1 MAQYAVVGLG
11 RFGATLA
18 LQLMKMGHD
27 VVGIDSDR
35 RVIEAFAD
43 TLTYTAVADVT
54 DEHALRELNPTAYDA
69 VIIAIGENLQASL
82 LCVVHLKNMGIENIW
97 VKATTQAHHLILSRL
112 GVDHIIHPEEEMGAR
127 TAQALAYPMIRE
139 YITLGDKQYIV
150 EVKVTERM
158 AGASL
163 AELLSS
169 VKGDVFGILVKR
181 RAQLFPNPADQFLIE
196 PDDTVVLAGVRK
208 SLLKLA
214 DRFM

>member
-35 RVIEAFAD
+35 RVIETFAD
-43 TLTYTAVADVT
+43 ALTYTAVADVT
-54 DEHALRELNPTAYDA
+54 DERALRELNPTAYDA

-82 LCVVHLKNMGIENIW
+82 LGV
-97 VKATTQAHHLILSRL
+97 SR
-112 GVDHIIHPEEEMGAR
+112 IIHPEEEMGAC

-139 YITLGDKQYIV
+139 YMALGDKQYIV

-158 AGASL
+158 VSASL
-163 AELLSS
+163 AELLLN
-169 VKGDVFGILVKR
+169 VKGEIFGILVKR
-181 RAQLFPNPADQFLIE
+181 RKQLFPCPADQLLIE
-196 PDDTVVLAGVRK
+196 PDDIVVLAGVRATVIINL
-208 SLLKLA
+208 SA
-214 DRFM
+214 

>member
-18 LQLMKMGHD
+18 LQLIKMGHD

-35 RVIEAFAD
+35 RVIETFAD

-139 YITLGDKQYIV
+139 YIALGDKQYIV

-163 AELLSS
+163 AELLSN
-169 VKGDVFGILVKR
+169 VKGEVFGILVKR
-181 RAQLFPNPADQFLIE
+181 RGQLFPCPADQFLIE

>member
-18 LQLMKMGHD
+18 LQLMRMGHD

-35 RVIEAFAD
+35 RVIETFAD
-43 TLTYTAVADVT
+43 ALTYTAVADVT
-54 DEHALRELNPTAYDA
+54 DERALRELNLTVYDA
-69 VIIAIGENLQASL
+69 VVIAIGENLQASL
-82 LCVVHLKNMGIENIW
+82 LCVVHLKNMGIDNIW

-112 GVDHIIHPEEEMGAR
+112 GVSRIIHPEEEMGAR

-139 YITLGDKQYIV
+139 YMALGDKQYIV
-150 EVKVTERM
+150 EIKVTERM

-169 VKGDVFGILVKR
+169 VKGEVFGILVKR
-181 RAQLFPNPADQFLIE
+181 REQLFPNPADPFLIE
-196 PDDTVVLAGVRK
+196 SDDTVVLAGVRK

-214 DRFM
+214 DRFS

>member
-18 LQLMKMGHD
+18 LQLMKMGND

-35 RVIEAFAD
+35 RVIETFAD
-43 TLTYTAVADVT
+43 ALTYTAVADVT

-112 GVDHIIHPEEEMGAR
+112 GVSRIIHPEEEMGAR

-139 YITLGDKQYIV
+139 YMALGDKQYIV

-169 VKGDVFGILVKR
+169 VKGEVFGILVKR
-181 RAQLFPNPADQFLIE
+181 SEQLFPNPADPFLIE

-214 DRFM
+214 DRFS

>member
-18 LQLMKMGHD
+18 LQLIKMGHD

-35 RVIEAFAD
+35 RVIETFAD

-139 YITLGDKQYIV
+139 YIALGDKQYIV

-163 AELLSS
+163 AELLSN
-169 VKGDVFGILVKR
+169 VKGEVFGILVKR
-181 RAQLFPNPADQFLIE
+181 RGQLFPCPADPFLIE

>member
-35 RVIEAFAD
+35 RVIETLAD
-43 TLTYTAVADVT
+43 ALTYTAVADVT
-54 DEHALRELNPTAYDA
+54 DERALRELNPTAYDA

-82 LCVVHLKNMGIENIW
+82 LCVVHLKNLGIENIW

-112 GVDHIIHPEEEMGAR
+112 GVSRIIHPEEEMGAR
-127 TAQALAYPMIRE
+127 TAQSLAYPMIRE
-139 YITLGDKQYIV
+139 YMALGDKQYIV

-158 AGASL
+158 TGASL

-169 VKGDVFGILVKR
+169 VKGEVFGILVKR
-181 RAQLFPNPADQFLIE
+181 REQLFPCPADQFLIE
-196 PDDTVVLAGVRK
+196 PDDIVVLAGVRK

-214 DRFM
+214 ARFM

>member
-35 RVIEAFAD
+35 HVIETLAD
-43 TLTYTAVADVT
+43 TLTYTAIADVT
-54 DEHALRELNPTAYDA
+54 DERALRELSPTTYDA
-69 VIIAIGENLQASL
+69 VVVAIGENLQASL

-112 GVDHIIHPEEEMGAR
+112 GVSRIIHPEEEMGAR

-139 YITLGDKQYIV
+139 YMALGDRQYIV
-150 EVKVTERM
+150 EVQVTDKM
-158 AGASL
+158 AGVSL
-163 AELLSS
+163 AELLSGA
-169 VKGDVFGILVKR
+169 KGEVSGILVKR
-181 RAQLFPNPADQFLIE
+181 REQLFPCPSEQFLIE
-196 PDDTVVLAGVRK
+196 PGDIVLLVGVRK
-208 SLLKLA
+208 FLMQLA
-214 DRFM
+214 ARFM

>member
-18 LQLMKMGHD
+18 LQLMRMGHD

-35 RVIEAFAD
+35 RVIETFAD
-43 TLTYTAVADVT
+43 ALTYTAVADVT

-82 LCVVHLKNMGIENIW
+82 LCVVHLKNMGIDNIW

-112 GVDHIIHPEEEMGAR
+112 GVSHIIHPEEEMGAR

-139 YITLGDKQYIV
+139 YMALGDKQYIV
-150 EVKVTERM
+150 EVKVTEQM

-169 VKGDVFGILVKR
+169 VKGEVFGILVKR
-181 RAQLFPNPADQFLIE
+181 REQLFPNPADSFLIE
-196 PDDTVVLAGVRK
+196 PDDTVVLAGVRR